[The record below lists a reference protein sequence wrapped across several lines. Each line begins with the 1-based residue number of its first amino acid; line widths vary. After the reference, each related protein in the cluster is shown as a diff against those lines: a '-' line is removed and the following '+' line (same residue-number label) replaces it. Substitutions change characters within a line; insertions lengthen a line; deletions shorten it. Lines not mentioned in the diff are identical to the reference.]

1 MIGFNFQLLTD
12 LSSFW
17 FLSWNI
23 ILLTWEG
30 GGDSRYFCILIGGS
44 RAFFGTQLFSL
55 LNSEDSARRVR

>member
-44 RAFFGTQLFSL
+44 RALFRDTAVFA
-55 LNSEDSARRVR
+55 SEFRQCKAS